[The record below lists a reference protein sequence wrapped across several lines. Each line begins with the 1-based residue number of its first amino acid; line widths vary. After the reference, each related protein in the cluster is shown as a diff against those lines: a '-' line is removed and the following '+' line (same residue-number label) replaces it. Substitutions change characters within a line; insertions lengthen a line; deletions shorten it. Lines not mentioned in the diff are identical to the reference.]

1 MLLAIDTATRTA
13 SVALYGERG
22 VAAEH
27 TWLSQNHHTVEVAP
41 AIAAMLAQQGVTEEE
56 GLRGVAVT
64 RGPGSFTG
72 LRIGMSLAKGLALAL
87 DLPIIGIPTLDVVA
101 YAAGDPGSPV
111 VAVLEAGR
119 GRLAVA
125 TYRYADG
132 LPVAQGGVEVV
143 RAADWVP
150 AGGDEPLLLTGELA
164 PALVER
170 LLAGPGAERLAIST
184 PAGSLRRAGYLAE
197 MAWERLERGEVDD
210 LDALS
215 PMYAHQPTSG
225 SEG

>member
-72 LRIGMSLAKGLALAL
+72 LRIGMSLAKGFALAL
-87 DLPIIGIPTLDVVA
+87 DLPIIGVPTLDVVA
-101 YAAGDPGSPV
+101 YAAGDPGTPV

-125 TYRYADG
+125 TYRYAEG
-132 LPVAQGGVEVV
+132 WPVAQGDVEVV
-143 RAADWVP
+143 RAADWTP
-150 AGGDEPLLLTGELA
+150 PGEESLLLTCELA

-170 LLAGPGAERLAIST
+170 LLAGPAAERLAIST
-184 PAGSLRRAGYLAE
+184 PAGCLRRAGYLAE
-197 MAWERLERGEVDD
+197 MAWERLGRGDVDD
-210 LDALS
+210 LDTLS
-215 PMYAHQPTSG
+215 PYYAHQPTSG
-225 SEG
+225 SAG